1 MELQIFSFIEEVTE
15 YLQSLKGELESASDD
30 IEEYFEEV
38 LFSDQ
43 EPLNINS
50 RVKSVSS
57 LKEKILRNNYYKKY
71 ESPEGLISN
80 LSDLIGIR
88 VECRFIEDEKKVYKR
103 LKEHFNKKHS
113 DGYYY
118 NGLNKNLRLD
128 LGSKQP
134 QKQKNGF
141 QIFRIDGVYEYNNKI
156 INFEL
161 QIKSLVNMFWGEIE
175 HKIIYKNNNY
185 TMRDRFFKDIMV
197 SIKKNLS
204 MIDNQLLLI
213 YNQFTESNAI
223 NTTSRMLQL
232 ETILSKII
240 HDIFATRMKS
250 SIGFIVDFRKSC
262 DTIMKYI
269 FRSNNAENLEDYH
282 KTLIKTLSRLNDIA
296 KNEVDFNSE
305 IKFEREIFL
314 DDEFSSVIGNKILK
328 SINSDFQWNLFF
340 RVLFEIEL
348 GNNAEDFETFIEFL
362 RNRFYGNK
370 SFSKLYSLF
379 EEEEVQA
386 IVDSLMKKV
395 ICSFQKVDSIT
406 YIYDNSIEEIN
417 KAAESIVDLICNNIS
432 LYDQW
437 EELKVAYLELFE
449 LKILSIFDYKVD
461 TMKVKDLIVK
471 IRDCVPKTEIEV
483 EMGTLKYIDKL
494 ETSTK
499 IEADDVLKLIKV

>member
-1 MELQIFSFIEEVTE
+1 MELQIFSFIEGVTE
-15 YLQSLKGELESASDD
+15 YLQSLNRELEMASND

-38 LFSDQ
+38 LFNDQ

-71 ESPEGLISN
+71 ESPEELISN

-88 VECRFIEDEKKVYKR
+88 IECRFIEDEKGVYER
-103 LKEHFNKKHS
+103 LKEHFNKIHS

-118 NGLNKNLRLD
+118 NALNKNLRLE
-128 LGSKQP
+128 LKSKQP

-141 QIFRIDGVYEYNNKI
+141 EIFRIDGVYEYNNKI

-161 QIKSLVNMFWGEIE
+161 QIKSLVNIFWGEIE

-185 TMRDRFFKDIMV
+185 NMRDRFFKDIMV

-204 MIDNQLLLI
+204 MIDNQLLII
-213 YNQFTESNAI
+213 YNQFKESNAI
-223 NTTSRMLQL
+223 NPTARMLQL

-240 HDIFATRMKS
+240 YDIFSTRMKN

-269 FRSNNAENLEDYH
+269 FRSNNAENLDDYNS
-282 KTLIKTLSRLNDIA
+282 TLVKTLSRLNDIA
-296 KNEVDFNSE
+296 KNKIDFNSE
-305 IKFEREIFL
+305 IKFERDIFL
-314 DDEFSSVIGNKILK
+314 EDEFSYIMGNEILK

-340 RVLFEIEL
+340 RILFEIEL
-348 GNNAEDFETFIEFL
+348 GNNAEDFETFIQFL

-370 SFSKLYSLF
+370 SFSKFYILF

-386 IVDSLMKKV
+386 IIGSLMNKIV
-395 ICSFQKVDSIT
+395 YSFKKVDSIT

-417 KAAESIVDLICNNIS
+417 KAAESIVDLICNNVNS
-432 LYDQW
+432 YEQW
-437 EELKVAYLELFE
+437 EELKVAYLDLFE

-471 IRDCVPKTEIEV
+471 VNDCVPKTEIEV
-483 EMGTLKYIDKL
+483 GTLKYIDKL
-494 ETSTK
+494 ETSAE
-499 IEADDVLKLIKV
+499 IEADDVLKLIKI